1 MLVAYAAAVAL
12 LMGGWKRKIED
23 SIVGTCVLIAS
34 IIIVVILSMVIPN
47 VGTLYRMRLAPWHV
61 ALGAGLCVAAR
72 MLAES
77 KR

>member
-1 MLVAYAAAVAL
+1 
-12 LMGGWKRKIED
+12 
-23 SIVGTCVLIAS
+23 
-34 IIIVVILSMVIPN
+34 MVIPN